1 MSKRAKEED
10 MEGSSQRKNQSTEVV
25 VARRA
30 RRLPFAFFA
39 LPLCAALMTVA
50 SSPARSQAGGAAPK
64 TDKPAATDKAPA
76 GNMQNGK
83 LLFVNDGCYECH
95 GRAAQGG
102 VGPRLGPHPL
112 PLTAIITYIRQPTAE
127 MPPYTAKVISDAEI
141 ADIYAFLQSIPDPPK
156 VDTIPLLK

>member
-1 MSKRAKEED
+1 
-10 MEGSSQRKNQSTEVV
+10 MEGSRQRKDQFPA
-25 VARRA
+25 VASRRT

-39 LPLCAALMTVA
+39 LLLCGALMSFA
-50 SSPARSQAGGAAPK
+50 SRPAWSQAAGAAPK
-64 TDKPAATDKAPA
+64 TDKPAAADKAPA
-76 GNMQNGK
+76 GNVQNGK
-83 LLFVNDGCYECH
+83 LLFTNDGCYECH

-112 PLTAIITYIRQPTAE
+112 PVAAIITYIRQPTAE

-141 ADIYAFLQSIPDPPK
+141 ADIYAFLQSLPDPPK